1 MALESKRDIAAAI
14 EFGISTPFWQEYLMP
29 QIQNRLKSVFRN
41 LAAAKSDDDD
51 IKRGWFQALE
61 WVINKPLQDI
71 EEYRKIEEEQAR
83 EAQVADLDEHRAK
96 YGFRSPYPSQPAPGE
111 LTEEGT

>member
-1 MALESKRDIAAAI
+1 MALDTERDIASAV
-14 EFGISTPFWQEYLMP
+14 EFGIDTPFWKDWLLPE
-29 QIQNRLKSVFRN
+29 IQNRCKSVLRN
-41 LAAAKSDDDD
+41 LATSKSDDED

-61 WVINKPLQDI
+61 WVMNLPLQKIQD
-71 EEYRKIEEEQAR
+71 YRKIEEEQAR